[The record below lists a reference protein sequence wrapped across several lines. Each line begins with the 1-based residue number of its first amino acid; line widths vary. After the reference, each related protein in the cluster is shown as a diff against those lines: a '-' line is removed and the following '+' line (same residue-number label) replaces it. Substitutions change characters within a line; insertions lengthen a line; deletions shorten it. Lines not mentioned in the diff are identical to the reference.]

1 MTSSARA
8 SIDGGI
14 VRPRALAVFSRVED
28 WRGTR
33 RPVSSPRRIK
43 PGVPIIHGF
52 RQGPQSGSPGDVS
65 SALPKI
71 PDVEFSP
78 VRLQAAACLHQPCP
92 ARTATEVKRQVR
104 VPSGAP
110 WFGMA
115 FVACVPPADSAG
127 PCPVPSPPRAQ
138 PATTSTHGSVAPGR
152 LCCPPPPRYHD
163 PMRGSRRLPRTSQ
176 GSPGYTRDLARRLGL
191 GCHRDRPPLSHSLL
205 SACQCLYAGG
215 IDGCTGPDPS
225 PSSSPS
231 PSKGG
236 LGSLILLS
244 LAF

>member
-1 MTSSARA
+1 MSR
-8 SIDGGI
+8 
-14 VRPRALAVFSRVED
+14 RRVER
-28 WRGTR
+28 WRAHGR
-33 RPVSSPRRIK
+33 VRWH
-43 PGVPIIHGF
+43 IHGF
-52 RQGPQSGSPGDVS
+52 RRGPQSGSPGDVS

-78 VRLQAAACLHQPCP
+78 VRLQAEACLHQPCP
-92 ARTATEVKRQVR
+92 ARDATEVKRQVR
-104 VPSGAP
+104 IPSGAP

-176 GSPGYTRDLARRLGL
+176 GSPGYTRGLARRLGL
-191 GCHRDRPPLSHSLL
+191 GCHRDRPHFESLSPL
-205 SACQCLYAGG
+205 CVPVPVRRR
-215 IDGCTGPDPS
+215 D
-225 PSSSPS
+225 
-231 PSKGG
+231 
-236 LGSLILLS
+236 
-244 LAF
+244 